1 MDTGIEN
8 ARRVVHWID
17 MHRDDVVFNRENIFN
32 DLNTNDVYVSF
43 YAIDK
48 VLDSQINNGK
58 LEVVSSKGMPQPI
71 LRKVKKVDKSIEDS
85 MANIRTLAEKILD
98 KIDQM
103 PDKPKNNTEKRLSD
117 LEIKYKWLESV
128 VAEMHMKDNQVL
140 GTQKPLT
147 LKKERLWRPMV
158 HSSEHSKNNPAVF
171 NINNRLVDIMLASGE
186 VVTNLEISQVPV
198 KDYPNNPTNVV
209 AWREAE

>member
-17 MHRDDVVFNRENIFN
+17 MLHDDTAFTRENIFN
-32 DLNTNDVYVSF
+32 DLNTNDVHVSF
-43 YAIDK
+43 YTIDK

-117 LEIKYKWLESV
+117 LEIKYKWLVSV
-128 VAEMHMKDNQVL
+128 VAEMRMKE
-140 GTQKPLT
+140 TQTP
-147 LKKERLWRPMV
+147 KKERLWSATAPIPREV
-158 HSSEHSKNNPAVF
+158 EY
-171 NINNRLVDIMLASGE
+171 IDIMYTDGR
-186 VVTNLEISQVPV
+186 VVENHYIGKMPLMGSDVL
-198 KDYPNNPTNVV
+198 
-209 AWREAE
+209 AWREAK

>member
-17 MHRDDVVFNRENIFN
+17 MLHDDTAFTRENIFN
-32 DLNTNDVYVSF
+32 DLNTNDVHVSF
-43 YAIDK
+43 YTIDK

-103 PDKPKNNTEKRLSD
+103 PDKPKNDTEKRLSD
-117 LEIKYKWLESV
+117 LEVKYKWLEEI
-128 VAEMHMKDNQVL
+128 VAKMHYE
-140 GTQKPLT
+140 KPE
-147 LKKERLWRPMV
+147 KQRLWSANDPI
-158 HSSEHSKNNPAVF
+158 P
-171 NINNRLVDIMLASGE
+171 LE
-186 VVTNLEISQVPV
+186 VEYIDVMYT
-198 KDYPNNPTNVV
+198 DGRVV
-209 AWREAE
+209 ENYYIRNMPLMGADVLAWREAK